1 MEGGRRGTGVG
12 YMYLL
17 EGSGDDIF
25 LLSTYLPLLF
35 SFFLS
40 LGCYA
45 GSGILEIS
53 SLRRVPRIFC
63 EKLTSTVHRSLSTAV
78 PFLSSLRLLIN
89 AP

>member
-12 YMYLL
+12 YMYPL

-35 SFFLS
+35 SFLVS

-45 GSGILEIS
+45 GLGILEIPS
-53 SLRRVPRIFC
+53 PFFRAPRICC
-63 EKLTSTVHRSLSTAV
+63 EKLTSTVHRSLSTAHC
-78 PFLSSLRLLIN
+78 FLFYPRFVC
-89 AP
+89 